1 MKGLVEGEEGAEEE
15 EERTAGMTMAE
26 EERERREKVQR
37 EAEVGVLREAEQV
50 GRRRK
55 VSVCL
60 VGYSSAGLRF
70 VCSLLPSIRHS
81 LP

>member
-1 MKGLVEGEEGAEEE
+1 MTKGLVEGEEAAEEE
-15 EERTAGMTMAE
+15 EESRTAGMTMAE
-26 EERERREKVQR
+26 EERGRREKVQR

-70 VCSLLPSIRHS
+70 VCSPIN
-81 LP
+81 